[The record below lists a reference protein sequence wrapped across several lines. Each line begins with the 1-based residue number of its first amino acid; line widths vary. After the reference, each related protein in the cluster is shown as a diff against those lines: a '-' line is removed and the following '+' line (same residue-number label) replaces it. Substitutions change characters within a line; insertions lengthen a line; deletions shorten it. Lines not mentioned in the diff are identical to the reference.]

1 MNIVNNRGPRVKPWG
16 RPGNNGEHDD
26 NEFSSLICWLMLLK
40 YLVNNFTELFI
51 LPELLIK
58 Q

>member
-26 NEFSSLICWLMLLK
+26 NEFSSLIC
-40 YLVNNFTELFI
+40 
-51 LPELLIK
+51 
-58 Q
+58 